1 MDYVVTEERH
11 GSQKMTLK
19 IVWCLKML
27 HLQWMLTRG
36 LKWRGELQSPTLEFG
51 CGFHFIIIRHLL
63 QCEKISCSE
72 TSQYPTGKE
81 EAYQKMY
88 DVT

>member
-1 MDYVVTEERH
+1 
-11 GSQKMTLK
+11 
-19 IVWCLKML
+19 ML

-63 QCEKISCSE
+63 QCEKIPCSE